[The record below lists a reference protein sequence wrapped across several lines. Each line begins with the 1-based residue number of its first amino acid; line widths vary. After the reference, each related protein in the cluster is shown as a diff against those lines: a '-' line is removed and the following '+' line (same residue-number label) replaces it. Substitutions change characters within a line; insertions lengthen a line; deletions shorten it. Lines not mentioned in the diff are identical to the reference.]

1 MYVKETKPCIFQ
13 PVGNNKQYYAHDGH
27 NLGMDFFLVTTPVYI
42 ITTPQIA
49 DKMIAFI

>member
-1 MYVKETKPCIFQ
+1 MPTMATTFGV
-13 PVGNNKQYYAHDGH
+13 
-27 NLGMDFFLVTTPVYI
+27 DFFLVTTPVYI